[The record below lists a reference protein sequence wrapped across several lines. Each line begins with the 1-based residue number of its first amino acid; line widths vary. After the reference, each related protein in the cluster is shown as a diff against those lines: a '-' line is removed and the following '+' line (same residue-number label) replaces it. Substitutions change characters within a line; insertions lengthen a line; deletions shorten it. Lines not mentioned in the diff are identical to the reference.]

1 MMLDAAVAVAA
12 ASDISLLLSWEI
24 MGAWRAG
31 RVCTMQSNSIN
42 MSGRMKEEKPSLPY
56 PSPPSPL
63 SSLYARND
71 GAQAQLCPVS
81 LFPSTPLAEAS
92 LILKGVKCLLA
103 E

>member
-56 PSPPSPL
+56 PSSPL
-63 SSLYARND
+63 SSLHARND
-71 GAQAQLCPVS
+71 GAQLCPVS
-81 LFPSTPLAEAS
+81 LSSPPL
-92 LILKGVKCLLA
+92 L
-103 E
+103 

>member
-56 PSPPSPL
+56 PSPPSSPL

-71 GAQAQLCPVS
+71 GAQLCPVS
-81 LFPSTPLAEAS
+81 LSSPPL
-92 LILKGVKCLLA
+92 L
-103 E
+103 